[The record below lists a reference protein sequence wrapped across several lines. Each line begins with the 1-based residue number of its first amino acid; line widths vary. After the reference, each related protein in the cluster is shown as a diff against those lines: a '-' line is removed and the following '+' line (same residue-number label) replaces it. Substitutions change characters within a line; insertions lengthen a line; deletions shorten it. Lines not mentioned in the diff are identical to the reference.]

1 MGPHD
6 TFAALA
12 ARLRDG
18 DQGAASEVFRRLTGR
33 LIALARAELD
43 ARLRRKVDPEDVVQS
58 VYRTF
63 FIRYR
68 AGQFDL
74 ATWDSLWGL
83 LALITVRKCLSQA
96 EYYLAR
102 RRTVAGEAE
111 VAIRDDGAAPGSS
124 EPIDREPTP
133 LEASI
138 LADTIE
144 QMMRGLGPDD
154 RAIIELTLQ
163 GYASPEIA
171 ERLDRAERTV
181 RRVREHVKRGLRR
194 IQAEELCGA

>member
-12 ARLRDG
+12 VQLRAG
-18 DQGAASEVFRRLTGR
+18 DQGAASEVFRRFTGR
-33 LIALARAELD
+33 LIALAHAELD
-43 ARLRRKVDPEDVVQS
+43 VRLRRKVDPEDVIQS

-63 FIRYR
+63 FTRYR

-74 ATWDSLWGL
+74 VTWDSLWGL
-83 LALITVRKCLSQA
+83 LALITVRKCLSRA

-144 QMMRGLGPDD
+144 QMMRGLGSDD

-163 GYASPEIA
+163 GYTSPEIA
-171 ERLDRAERTV
+171 ARLGRAERTV
-181 RRVREHVKRGLRR
+181 RRVRGHVKRRLRR
-194 IQAEELCGA
+194 MQAEELCGE